1 LQGLDT
7 IASEDWLALRSRTFV
22 FSDYLD
28 QWSGRLSNLPPTM
41 ARPAASLYM
50 HPLEA
55 ILFFTFKENLLLTR
69 RKRTWCE
76 PC

>member
-1 LQGLDT
+1 MLRLQFLQGLDT

-41 ARPAASLYM
+41 A
-50 HPLEA
+50 
-55 ILFFTFKENLLLTR
+55 
-69 RKRTWCE
+69 
-76 PC
+76 